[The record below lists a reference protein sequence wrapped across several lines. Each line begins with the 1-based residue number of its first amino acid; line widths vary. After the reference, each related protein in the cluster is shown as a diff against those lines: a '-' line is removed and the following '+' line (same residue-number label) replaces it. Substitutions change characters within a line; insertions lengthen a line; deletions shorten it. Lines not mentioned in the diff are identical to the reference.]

1 MGMDKSK
8 KRAQW
13 GWYWFD
19 FGNSAYAAVILLA
32 VYAAYF
38 QGTVVGGAEGT
49 RLWGLSMRLAMMV
62 VAFVSPILGAIADY
76 SVAKKRF
83 LLVFSML
90 SWIATALL
98 FFVQKGDVVKGM
110 F

>member
-1 MGMDKSK
+1 MDKNK
-8 KRAQW
+8 RRAQW

-32 VYAAYF
+32 VYSAYF
-38 QGTVVGGAEGT
+38 QGTVVGGAKGT
-49 RLWGLSMRLAMMV
+49 RLWGVSIGLAMLV

-76 SVAKKRF
+76 SVTKKRF

-98 FFVQKGDVVKGM
+98 FFVQKGDI
-110 F
+110 FR